1 MANKVVKE
9 SGLAIFVKDVQV
21 APAGADPKSSSF
33 PASNDLVSVGAVA
46 GLVGQRPRQ
55 GEDTAFYATVDTAAL
70 IRVSGVAGKFDDKA
84 PVYFKASD
92 KSVGSSAGAGLSV
105 IGYADRP
112 KTSTEA
118 GDLWVQLVPRA
129 SA

>member
-9 SGLAIFVKDVQV
+9 SGLPIFVKDVQV
-21 APAGADPKSSSF
+21 AAANADVKAADFPK
-33 PASNDLVSVGAVA
+33 SNDLVSVGAVA

-55 GEDTAFYATVDTAAL
+55 GEDGTWHATVDTAAL
-70 IRVSGVAGKFDDKA
+70 VRVSGVSGAFTDKS

-92 KSVGSSAGAGLSV
+92 KSVAGAAGAGLTL

-112 KTSTEA
+112 KTATAA

>member
-9 SGLAIFVKDVQV
+9 SGLAIFVKDIQV
-21 APAGADPKSSSF
+21 AASGADPKAVDF
-33 PASNDLVSVGAVA
+33 PKSNDLVAVGAVA

-55 GEDTAFYATVDTAAL
+55 GEDGTWHATVDTAAL
-70 IRVSGVAGKFDDKA
+70 VRVSGVSGKYDDKA

-92 KSVGSSAGAGLSV
+92 KSVASSSGAGLSL
-105 IGYADRP
+105 IGYADRA
-112 KTSTEA
+112 KTDTAA

>member
-21 APAGADPKSSSF
+21 APSTKATTDADFPK
-33 PASNDLVSVGAVA
+33 SNDLIAVGAVA
-46 GLVGQRPRQ
+46 GLVGQRPRK
-55 GEDTAFYATVDTAAL
+55 GEDGAFYATVDTAAL
-70 IRVSGVAGKFDDKA
+70 VRVSGVSGKYDDKA

-92 KSVGSSAGAGLSV
+92 KSLASAAGTGLSL
-105 IGYADRP
+105 IGYADRA
-112 KTSTEA
+112 KTTTAA